1 MPANDLQ
8 SLLRPAD
15 RFLRSAELVRDYR
28 DLSALQGYCITDFT
42 RECLARIGEGLLRNS
57 SRRSWRLTGDYG
69 SGKSSFGLLLAG
81 SLRGATARLP
91 KVISDQVLQVL
102 PALRN
107 THYLPVLVVGNRES
121 MGLAIIRSLGIALA
135 ELSNVGRKSALENE
149 ITTLVHQGRPLKDD
163 KVIELVEKA
172 ASHVVSSG
180 KAKGLVFILDEVGKF
195 LEYAAQNPDQQ
206 DVFLLQSLA
215 ETASRSAET
224 PILVICLLHQGF
236 NAYAD
241 QLTLTS
247 QKEWEKVAGRL
258 EEIRFQQTLD
268 QIVFIVGTALNVK
281 LDKFESKF
289 KRQSSACMEKAAEL
303 GWFGASASKK
313 SLRDHALSIFPID
326 PLALPIMVRT
336 FQRFGQNERSLFSFL
351 FSFEPF
357 GLRAFCSNQDVSSA
371 RPYRLHNFYDY
382 VRTNF
387 GHRLAVASYRS
398 RWSVIEAMIESFNSP
413 EPLDL
418 IVLKTI
424 GILNLLNVDDLRP
437 TGEAISWGVAGDD
450 KSGHAQVAASLK
462 NLRKRGVIYFRGE
475 TLGYC
480 LWPHTSVDIEARYD
494 EAKRSLPALP
504 NVAETIQNK
513 LDTRPIVA
521 RRHYIESG
529 NLRYFKVIYCP
540 SASLKESIQTPVD
553 DADGIILV
561 PLCENEREHKEA
573 LKVAIETK
581 GIKDRIQLV
590 AVPKPL
596 DKLSGC
602 VLESLRWEWVI
613 SNTPELNHDKY
624 AREEVSRYLV
634 QTQNT
639 VQNRIQEYIGLNRVA
654 GHTSLTWFYR
664 GNELPIRQG
673 RQLLTKLSDL
683 CDKVYSQ
690 APFVKNELLNRNSL
704 SSAAAAARMR
714 LLELMFSAADK
725 PNLGLPV
732 DRKPPEKS
740 MYLSVLE
747 AAKLHRDDSGWKITN
762 PTDDDPCRVAPAL
775 RKIRQLIHEKPDTR
789 VSIDSIYVELRKPPY
804 GLRDGLIPVL
814 LAVVAIADEQ
824 EVALYENGTF
834 LREVGDTAFLR
845 MTKNPKNFDIQ
856 YCKIEGVRSQ
866 LFSKLISILEF
877 KDKDPEKVEL
887 LDVVRNLCQFVAQL
901 PDYVRNTKKL
911 SKDALSVRD
920 VILDAHEPVKM
931 VFHDLPAACGFAKF
945 EIGQPILANETQRFI
960 GALKKALDE
969 LRLAFPAL
977 QVRLQNAILQSFEDE
992 SSGSFIEARRR
1003 LSERSEALLLHV
1015 TEMKLKAFCLRLFD
1029 SELPEK
1035 EWLESMGSFLAL
1047 KPPTKWKDEE
1057 EELFNQEILA
1067 CAGLFKRTESIAF
1080 ISKGDRKSS
1089 GLRIA
1094 VTQADGQEQQQVLH
1108 FTAADEKKLAQLQNE
1123 IAEIMKR
1130 DKRLGMAAASR
1141 ALWHQLK
1148 KTETIS

>member
-1 MPANDLQ
+1 MPPNDLQ

-28 DLSALQGYCITDFT
+28 DPWALQGYCITDFT

-91 KVISDQVLQVL
+91 KAISDQVLQVL
-102 PALRN
+102 PVLRN
-107 THYLPVLVVGNRES
+107 NHYLPVLVVGTRES
-121 MGLAIIRSLGIALA
+121 MGLAIVRSLGNALA
-135 ELSNVGRKSALENE
+135 ELSGVGRKSALENE
-149 ITTLVHQGRPLKDD
+149 ITALAHQGRSIKDQ

-180 KAKGLVFILDEVGKF
+180 KARGLVFILDEVGKF

-206 DVFLLQSLA
+206 DVFLLQKLA
-215 ETASRSAET
+215 ETASRSGET

-247 QKEWEKVAGRL
+247 QREWEKIAGRL

-268 QIVFIVGTALNVK
+268 QVVFIVGTALNVK
-281 LDKFESKF
+281 LDKFEPRF
-289 KRQSSACMEKAAEL
+289 KKQSSACMEKAAEL
-303 GWFGASASKK
+303 GWFGAAASKK
-313 SLRDHALSIFPID
+313 SLRDHAVGIFPID

-357 GLRAFCSNQDVSSA
+357 GLRAFCSNQEISSA

-398 RWSVIEAMIESFNSP
+398 RWSVIESMIESFNSP

-424 GILNLLNVDDLRP
+424 GILNLLNVDDLLP
-437 TGEAISWGVAGDD
+437 TGNAIAWGVAGDD
-450 KSGHAQVAASLK
+450 KNGHSQVAASLK

-475 TLGYC
+475 ALGYC
-480 LWPHTSVDIEARYD
+480 LWPHTSVDIEARYE
-494 EAKRSLPALP
+494 EAKRNLPTLP
-504 NVAETIQNK
+504 NVADSIQKK
-513 LDTRPIVA
+513 LDTRPLVA

-529 NLRYFKVIYCP
+529 NLRYFKVVYCQTGL
-540 SASLKESIQTPVD
+540 LKQSIQMPVH
-553 DADGIILV
+553 DADGIVVV
-561 PLCENEREHKEA
+561 PLCENEQEHKET
-573 LKVAIETK
+573 LKMAVETK
-581 GIKDRIQLV
+581 GLRDRIQLV

-602 VLESLRWEWVI
+602 VLESLRWEWVMG
-613 SNTPELNHDKY
+613 NTPELNHDKY
-624 AREEVSRYLV
+624 AREEVSRYLI
-634 QTQNT
+634 QAQNT
-639 VQNRIQEYIGLNRVA
+639 LQNRIQEYIGLNRVA

-664 GNELPIRQG
+664 GNELPIKRG
-673 RQLLTKLSDL
+673 RQLLTKLSEL

-690 APFVKNELLNRNSL
+690 APFIRNELLNRNGL

-725 PNLGLPV
+725 PDLGLPL

-747 AAKLHRDDSGWKITN
+747 ASELHRDVAGWKITN
-762 PTDDDPCRVAPAL
+762 PTDKDPCRVAPAL
-775 RKIRQLIHEKPDTR
+775 KRIRQLIHEKPDTR
-789 VSIDSIYVELRKPPY
+789 ISIENIYTELRKPPY

-814 LAVVAIADEQ
+814 LAVIAIADEQ

-834 LREVGDTAFLR
+834 LREVGEGAFLR
-845 MTKNPKNFDIQ
+845 MTKNPQNFDIQ
-856 YCKIEGVRSQ
+856 YCKIEGVRSE
-866 LFSKLISILEF
+866 LFQKLISILEL
-877 KDKDPEKVEL
+877 KDKTREKVEL

-920 VILDAHEPVKM
+920 VILDAREPVKM
-931 VFHDLPAACGFAKF
+931 VFHDLPIACGFAKF
-945 EIGQPILANETQRFI
+945 EIGAAISTKDAQRFI
-960 GALKKALDE
+960 GSLKNALDE

-977 QVRLQNAILQSFEDE
+977 QVRLQGAILKGFDDQTAGNFTD
-992 SSGSFIEARRR
+992 ARRR
-1003 LSERSEALLLHV
+1003 LADRAEALLLHV

-1029 SELPEK
+1029 SELAENL
-1035 EWLESMGSFLAL
+1035 WIESMGSFLAL
-1047 KPPTKWKDEE
+1047 KPPTRWKDEE

-1067 CAGLFKRTESIAF
+1067 CTGLFKRTESIAF
-1080 ISKGDRKSS
+1080 SAKDRKKSN
-1089 GLRIA
+1089 GLRVA
-1094 VTQADGQEQQQVLH
+1094 VTQANGQEHQQVLH
-1108 FTAADEKKLAQLQNE
+1108 FNADEEEKLTRLQNE
-1123 IAEIMKR
+1123 IDEIIKR
-1130 DKRLGMAAASR
+1130 DNRLGVAAASR
-1141 ALWHQLK
+1141 AIWHQLK
-1148 KTETIS
+1148 KTEMNS